1 VKTHQKQNIG
11 GKAHAKEDDE
21 NIELF
26 GCGWDFDEH
35 GASGCG
41 GRCIGS
47 FK

>member
-1 VKTHQKQNIG
+1 MLSERIKKEKQNIG
-11 GKAHAKEDDE
+11 GNKTHAKEDDE

-41 GRCIGS
+41 
-47 FK
+47 